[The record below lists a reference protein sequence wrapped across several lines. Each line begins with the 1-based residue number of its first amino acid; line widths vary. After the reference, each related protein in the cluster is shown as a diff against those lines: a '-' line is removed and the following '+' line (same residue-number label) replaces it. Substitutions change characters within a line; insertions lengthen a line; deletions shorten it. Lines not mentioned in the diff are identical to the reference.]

1 MNKVILL
8 GNVGRD
14 PKMRMVD
21 SSTVAEFPLATSE
34 RRRTR
39 DADGREVELPELTE
53 WHNIVATDELGE
65 FVEKYIRTGTR
76 LFISGTLRTRNW
88 EDRQGISRKV
98 TEIYVT
104 ELEILGRAE
113 R

>member
-1 MNKVILL
+1 MNKVILM
-8 GNVGRD
+8 GNVGTD
-14 PKMRMVD
+14 PKLRYYEKRA
-21 SSTVAEFPLATSE
+21 VAFFKLATNEPARRLPDGSE
-34 RRRTR
+34 VAAR
-39 DADGREVELPELTE
+39 TE

-104 ELEILGRAE
+104 ELEILGWAE